1 MTGAASI
8 WALSLAVAAIAR
20 ELLVVFKRLLE
31 SPAAGDLWW
40 SVVPAAGAIVALLV
54 VIRARTSPATADA
67 FVYGVQHDSLTAR
80 GLVARF
86 VALLCGVGLGVPL
99 GYEGPMVYFGGAV
112 GGTIAPRL
120 PAGLTAGR
128 RTATMAC
135 ATAAVAVVIGA
146 PIAAAFFASE
156 VIRRGWPRGR
166 DHLALATG
174 AAAAWLVLRSFGD
187 PGGIV
192 GTAPAAAIGAATM
205 GAAVIGVT
213 CGAAGRV
220 FALLVIGAKHL
231 HWTLSRRI
239 VMVAMA
245 LLVVVPLGRV
255 TSGAWIFVGNGQRLV
270 TWAHD
275 GAVLGVA
282 LAVVVFAGLVVV
294 MVAGGVVGGLFL
306 PLLSIGGA
314 IGLVLTRSWLAG
326 LSPTVAVGVGACA
339 MLAAGY
345 GTPLAALALAAS
357 MLGTGS
363 AGAAAVIAIVV
374 ASSMSRD
381 ASVSTYQW

>member
-1 MTGAASI
+1 
-8 WALSLAVAAIAR
+8 
-20 ELLVVFKRLLE
+20 LVVFKRLLE

-40 SVVPAAGAIVALLV
+40 SVVPAAGAIVAMLV
-54 VIRARTSPATADA
+54 IVRARTSAATADT
-67 FVYGVQHDSLTAR
+67 FVYGVQHDSLTTA

-86 VALLCGVGLGVPL
+86 IALFCGVGLGAPL
-99 GYEGPMVYFGGAV
+99 GYEGPMVYFGGAI
-112 GGTIAPRL
+112 GGALAPKL
-120 PAGLTAGR
+120 TPKLTPGLTTGR
-128 RTATMAC
+128 QTATMAC

-192 GTAPAAAIGAATM
+192 GAAPAATIGGAM
-205 GAAVIGVT
+205 IGAAVIGVT
-213 CGAAGRV
+213 CGLTGLR
-220 FALLVIGAKHL
+220 FATLVIAAKHL
-231 HWTLSRRI
+231 RWRGGRRVGVVAI
-239 VMVAMA
+239 V

-255 TSGAWIFVGNGQRLV
+255 ASGAWIFVGNGQRLV
-270 TWAHD
+270 AWAHD
-275 GAVLGVA
+275 APLLGVV
-282 LAVVVFAGLVVV
+282 LATLTFACLVLI

-306 PLLSIGGA
+306 PLLSLGGA
-314 IGLVLTRSWLAG
+314 VGLVLTRSWVSG
-326 LSPTVAVGVGACA
+326 MSPTVAIGVGGCA

-345 GTPLAALALAAS
+345 GTPLAALALAVS

-363 AGAAAVIAIVV
+363 AGAAAVVAIVV
-374 ASSMSRD
+374 ATSISRE
-381 ASVSTYQW
+381 ASVSLYQS